1 MERYEKAL
9 SKHKKLEDE
18 VARRKNKAWQM
29 SAFIDQLEK
38 APTSLAEWDNQVWS
52 LLLEKGKVNRD
63 GSVTFRFRNGK
74 EITVEAQ

>member
-38 APTSLAEWDNQVWS
+38 GE
-52 LLLEKGKVNRD
+52 VNRD

-74 EITVEAQ
+74 EITFEAQ